1 MGSWDLLV
9 NEVTEHRTS
18 KHWDTRFDRP
28 NYLGRTRE
36 SDVELTNDFPGNFR
50 VNGEGVECDLPS
62 FVLAKRYPHKVRRC
76 LLP

>member
-18 KHWDTRFDRP
+18 KHWDTRFGRP

-36 SDVELTNDFPGNFR
+36 SDVELTNDFSWQIQS
-50 VNGEGVECDLPS
+50 EW
-62 FVLAKRYPHKVRRC
+62 RRSGMRFAQLC
-76 LLP
+76 LSKKIPPQSM